1 MASHDFIE
9 SNDGLYSDVSLSSD
23 DNDYSPSSESD
34 SGDEIA
40 PSPRKKSKV
49 KFSKKQ
55 SEGPKTSRSL
65 FMEEV
70 DSEDD
75 IRLAQV
81 RDAIRARECEEDE
94 DDLIRCL
101 EEPMWANIPFENP
114 EATFGGPEEIVDEL
128 KEPISYFRELFTDEV
143 MEATAEQ
150 TNLYSV

>member
-65 FMEEV
+65 FVEEV

-81 RDAIRARECEEDE
+81 RDAIRAKECEEDE